1 MKRWNI
7 YTPEGMQDILFER
20 CYIKRNL
27 ENSIRQLFRQ
37 SGYMEIETP
46 TVEFYDVFSGTSN
59 LIPQEDIFKF
69 TDPQGR
75 ILVLRPDMTI
85 PVARVAA
92 TKLKDS
98 LWPVKV
104 FYISNTFSYNETGG
118 GKQKEYTQ
126 AGVELLGISSPE
138 ADAEIISLAIQAMLK
153 TGIEE
158 FQIDIGQV
166 DFFRGLMEQS
176 GLSDTEAEVI
186 RELIDK
192 KDFVGVEQL
201 VNRHDIPVELRELI
215 LNLPGYFG
223 STEIID
229 ELARKN
235 VSGKALRALDYLKKV
250 LTILED
256 WGLGEYV
263 SIDLGMVQRLN
274 YYTGI
279 VFRGFTYGVG
289 YPVLSGGR
297 YDSLVRMFGRDCP
310 ATGFSLG
317 INMVMTA
324 LERQNRLKNLPRAG
338 YYVIY
343 DKNARKKAFSVL
355 NELRSNGVTAELDIA
370 SMDVERARVYAKS
383 KGIQKII
390 VINKDGSVDTVC
402 VNENHDTP
410 V

>member
-20 CYIKRNL
+20 CYFKRNL
-27 ENSIRQLFRQ
+27 ENSIRQLFLQ

-46 TVEFYDVFSGTSN
+46 TVEFYDVFSGTQN
-59 LIPQEDIFKF
+59 LIPQEDMFKF

-75 ILVLRPDMTI
+75 ILVLKPDMTI

-92 TKLKDS
+92 TKLKEN

-104 FYISNTFSYNETGG
+104 FYIGNTFSYNEMGG

-126 AGVELLGISSPE
+126 AGVEVLGISSPE
-138 ADAEIISLAIQAMLK
+138 ADAELISLAIQALQK
-153 TGIEE
+153 AGIEE

-176 GLSDTEAEVI
+176 GLSELEAEEI

-201 VNRHDIPVELRELI
+201 VNSHAIADELKELI
-215 LNLPGYFG
+215 LNLPRYFG
-223 STEIID
+223 STDVID
-229 ELARKN
+229 ELATKN
-235 VSGKALRALDYLKKV
+235 VSGKALKALEYLKKV
-250 LTILED
+250 LAILED
-256 WGLGEYV
+256 WGFADHV
-263 SIDLGMVQRLN
+263 SIDLGMVQSLN

-297 YDSLVRMFGRDCP
+297 YDNLIKRFGKDCP

-324 LERQNRLKNLPRAG
+324 LERQNKLPEPPG
-338 YYVIY
+338 GSCYIIY
-343 DKNARKKAFSVL
+343 HRNARKKAFSVL
-355 NELRSNGVTAELDIA
+355 SELRQKGETAELDIA
-370 SMDVERARVYAKS
+370 SMDMEKARVYAKS
-383 KGIQKII
+383 KGIKNII
-390 VINKDGSVDTVC
+390 VID
-402 VNENHDTP
+402 ENSNVVTIG
-410 V
+410 VS